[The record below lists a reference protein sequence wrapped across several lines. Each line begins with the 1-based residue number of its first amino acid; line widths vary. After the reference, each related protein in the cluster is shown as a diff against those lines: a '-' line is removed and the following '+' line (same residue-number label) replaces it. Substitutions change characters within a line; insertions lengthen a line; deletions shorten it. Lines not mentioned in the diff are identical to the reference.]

1 MTAALALVLLGTAG
15 ADEAALLS
23 ERAKAAFRE
32 DRALHARE
40 LALSAIEID
49 RSEDAAWRVYVRA
62 SQAAGLGPVVD
73 AELASL
79 SVDDPQVR
87 VFWTWWQVRTG
98 NLPVSALAE
107 VASEVPEPGQ
117 LALQHERRVL
127 SKFSFCH
134 EYRYHRCQTGRE
146 STTGPNP
153 SGRN

>member
-1 MTAALALVLLGTAG
+1 MTRG
-15 ADEAALLS
+15 
-23 ERAKAAFRE
+23 RR
-32 DRALHARE
+32 
-40 LALSAIEID
+40 D

-117 LALQHERRVL
+117 LALAWVTWTLEGDVGALALLPDDPHEDLVARLEIRL
-127 SKFSFCH
+127 NT
-134 EYRYHRCQTGRE
+134 ELGRDAVAA
-146 STTGPNP
+146 S
-153 SGRN
+153 RARA